1 MNKPKT
7 NNFLKLAYFDEQA
20 AVDFLERLDEGDIT
34 EKLTKKVEKY
44 MDVGVEGNAGKSFF
58 NIFKLGLSG
67 NFGRNSNSLIE
78 TQISRTV
85 FTEFMKRSEDNKDLA
100 KFINMNLTIAKDSLT
115 YYRNIVPY
123 LKLFTNLETVSDDKS
138 LLGLNH
144 LEMDRILDNAK
155 GYYEFIGTGED
166 QRKYIIRFNIN
177 GMRNNYSLYDLVKMN
192 LSIQGIKVGETD
204 DINLDFQHEIN
215 VMIQETDK
223 ETPEVGANF
232 NEEQNETDNFNEE
245 KLSKNNHKI
254 DIIDVIIAGV
264 CFARPFYT
272 ILQRKST
279 HLCA

>member
-44 MDVGVEGNAGKSFF
+44 MDVGAEGNAGKGYF

-245 KLSKNNHKI
+245 KLPKNNHKI

-264 CFARPFYT
+264 
-272 ILQRKST
+272 
-279 HLCA
+279 

>member
-1 MNKPKT
+1 MNKQKT

-20 AVDFLERLDEGDIT
+20 AVDFLERLNEGEIT

-44 MDVGVEGNAGKSFF
+44 MDVGGEGNVGKGFF

-85 FTEFMKRSEDNKDLA
+85 FTEFMNRSEDNTDLV
-100 KFINMNLTIAKDSLT
+100 KFKNMKLTIAKESLT

-138 LLGLNH
+138 LVSLNH

-155 GYYEFIGTGED
+155 GYYEFIGTDVD
-166 QRKYIIRFNIN
+166 QKEYIIRFNIN

-204 DINLDFQHEIN
+204 DINLDFQHEID
-215 VMIQETDK
+215 VMIQDIDK
-223 ETPEVGANF
+223 ETPVIGANF
-232 NEEQNETDNFNEE
+232 NEEQTEIDESTEET
-245 KLSKNNHKI
+245 LSKNNLNF

-264 CFARPFYT
+264 
-272 ILQRKST
+272 
-279 HLCA
+279 